1 MTEAAEAPGRP
12 AILLHGGSPDRR
24 ADVAAA
30 LLGRWGDGL
39 RVHRSSRAAEAAK
52 WLVDPAVVGVVLID
66 APPDA
71 AAVRLAAA
79 QRADRWVNAVDA
91 PWTAEM
97 VLDAVS
103 DRL

>member
-1 MTEAAEAPGRP
+1 VGFDNSEPTA
-12 AILLHGGSPDRR
+12 HNQVRR
-24 ADVAAA
+24 AAPLQPAP
-30 LLGRWGDGL
+30 R
-39 RVHRSSRAAEAAK
+39 RAAC
-52 WLVDPAVVGVVLID
+52 VRGVVLID

-79 QRADRWVNAVDA
+79 QRADRWVIAVDA
-91 PWTAEM
+91 PWTAAM